1 MDGKILTSAV
11 AKAGAPTSVTDV
23 TVQKQGCTLLNNF
36 YVYIYIYIGINAT

>member
-23 TVQKQGCTLLNNF
+23 TVQKQGCILLKKTSM
-36 YVYIYIYIGINAT
+36 YIFIYT